1 MSNRY
6 LIVGLL
12 LSLGAATAAAA
23 GALYYA
29 GRTPERIS
37 ELPETRTATQE
48 ASAMPEPCDA
58 TQANFAM
65 PKALAKYASK
75 ETKTVITSK
84 IADSKSG
91 KVETATFGAGCFWGV
106 ESTFRALPGVLSTSV
121 GYCGGHLDNPTYK
134 DVCYKDTGHAEVV
147 RVEFDP
153 EQISYAKLLDVF
165 FDNHNPTTLN
175 RQGPDFGSQYR
186 SVVFFHSDAQRQA
199 AEATKERLQ
208 QGNRWQRPIVT
219 QIVEAPKY
227 YAAEDYHQQYNEKRG
242 LKSCHL

>member
-1 MSNRY
+1 MTNRY
-6 LIVGLL
+6 LFVGLL
-12 LSLGAATAAAA
+12 LSLGTLTAVAA

-29 GRTPERIS
+29 GRTTDRPVE
-37 ELPETRTATQE
+37 ATE
-48 ASAMPEPCDA
+48 ACA
-58 TQANFAM
+58 TSTPANPATN
-65 PKALAKYASK
+65 ALK
-75 ETKTVITSK
+75 ETKTVITAK

-91 KVETATFGAGCFWGV
+91 KVEVAMFGAGCYWGV

-121 GYCGGHLDNPTYK
+121 GFSGGYVDNPTYK
-134 DVCYKDTGHAEVV
+134 DVCYTDTGHAEVV

-165 FDNHNPTTLN
+165 FDTHNPTTLN

-186 SVVFFHSDAQRQA
+186 SVVFYHGDAQREA
-199 AEATKERLQ
+199 AEAAKARLQ

-219 QIVEAPKY
+219 QIVQAGKY
-227 YAAEDYHQQYNEKRG
+227 FPAHEDHQQYNEKRG

>member
-12 LSLGAATAAAA
+12 LSLGALTAVAA

-29 GRTPERIS
+29 GRAPERIAATPASLAAAPDAS
-37 ELPETRTATQE
+37 EMPAPCVETQTKVALPG
-48 ASAMPEPCDA
+48 
-58 TQANFAM
+58 
-65 PKALAKYASK
+65 ALAKYASK
-75 ETKTVITSK
+75 ETKTVITAK

-91 KVETATFGAGCFWGV
+91 KVEVATFGAGCYWGV

-121 GYCGGHLDNPTYK
+121 GFSGGHVDNPTYK
-134 DVCYKDTGHAEVV
+134 DVCYTDTGHAEVV

-153 EQISYAKLLDVF
+153 EQIGYAKLVDVF
-165 FDNHNPTTLN
+165 FDTHNPTTIN

-186 SVVFFHSDAQRQA
+186 SVIFFHSDAQRST
-199 AEATKERLQ
+199 AEAAKERLQ

-219 QIVEAPKY
+219 QIVQAGKY
-227 YAAEDYHQQYNEKRG
+227 FPAHEEHQQYNEKRG